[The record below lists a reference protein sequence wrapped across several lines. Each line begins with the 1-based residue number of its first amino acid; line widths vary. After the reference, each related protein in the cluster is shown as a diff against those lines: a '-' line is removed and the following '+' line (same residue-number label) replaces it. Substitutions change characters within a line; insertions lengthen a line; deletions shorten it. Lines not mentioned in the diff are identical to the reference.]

1 MKTKKNYLLMIAL
14 ITVTFFGAG
23 CSKEEEGSNELKVTT
38 NVTKSLTK
46 SMVSEFSGST
56 IGVFVEGIS
65 NSTATVSTGAN
76 AVAVTPSI
84 PITADATVY
93 AWYPATGGEITNP
106 TSTSTKDITVVNADD
121 FSATAQ
127 TDYLYATP
135 VTVTTENRT
144 AELTFKHALS
154 KVIFKVK
161 KVENLS
167 GTGVLSKISLTA
179 SDDTYKFLS
188 GSGTMTIADG
198 SISGLTA
205 TDNLTYTGSYT
216 LTTTAQEA
224 VALVAP
230 ATLAASTSATPT
242 ITITLTIDDDD
253 SYFTTLPVLETSE
266 WAAGNTYT
274 YNITVKNGELIIGN
288 VSISGWASN
297 DETSLD
303 VEPETIIDD

>member
-1 MKTKKNYLLMIAL
+1 MKKNYLLMIAL

-56 IGVFVEGIS
+56 IGVFVAGIS
-65 NSTATVSTGAN
+65 ENSTAIVSTGAN

-121 FSATAQ
+121 FAATDQ

-135 VTVTTENRT
+135 ATVTTTNRT

-161 KVENLS
+161 KVDDFS
-167 GTGVLSKISLTA
+167 GTGDLSAIALSSTE
-179 SDDTYKFLS
+179 TPFLS

-230 ATLAASTSATPT
+230 TTLAANTSATST

-253 SYFTTLPVLETSE
+253 SYSTTLPVLETSE

-274 YNITVKNGELIIGN
+274 YNITVKNGELEIGN
-288 VSISGWASN
+288 VSITPWGVN
-297 DETSLD
+297 NETSLD
-303 VEPETIIDD
+303 VEPVTLIDD